1 MFATLRIRLSRGIGR
16 LLAAGTLRGFARRED
31 GAAAVEFALVAAPF
45 LALMFAILEAG
56 LTFFAG
62 QSLDTAASNSAR
74 QIMTGQTQGMNQS
87 TFLKNVVCA
96 NASVLF
102 SSNCQSMMMVNVQ
115 VCTTYSACNTSVPLD
130 SQGNVQTSSLG
141 FNQGG
146 PGSIVLVMLMYP
158 WPSISSMLGLTQA
171 NMAGHVLISTFAFS
185 NEPF

>member
-16 LLAAGTLRGFARRED
+16 LLAAGTMGRLVHRED

-74 QIMTGQTQGMNQS
+74 QIMTGQTQGMAQG
-87 TFLKNVVCA
+87 TFLRSVVCA

-102 SSNCQSMMMVNVQ
+102 NNCQTMMMVDVE
-115 VCTTYSACNTSVPLD
+115 VCTTYAACNTSVPLD
-130 SQGNVQTSSLG
+130 SQGNVQTSGLG

-146 PGSIVLVMLMYP
+146 PGSIVVVKLMYP
-158 WPSISSMLGLTQA
+158 WPTISSMLGLTLT
-171 NMAGHVLISTFAFS
+171 NMTGHVLISTFAFS

>member
-1 MFATLRIRLSRGIGR
+1 MFATLRILSQGIGR
-16 LLAAGTLRGFARRED
+16 LLAAGTMQRFARRED
-31 GAAAVEFALVAAPF
+31 GAAAVEFGLVAAPF
-45 LALMFAILEAG
+45 LALLFAILEAG

-62 QSLDTAASNSAR
+62 QSLDTAASNVAR
-74 QIMTGQTQGMNQS
+74 QVMTGQTQSITDAN
-87 TFLKNVVCA
+87 TFLKKVVCA

-102 SSNCQSMMMVNVQ
+102 NNCQTTMMIDVE

-146 PGSIVLVMLMYP
+146 PGSIVLVKLMYP
-158 WPSISSMLGLTQA
+158 WPSISSMLGLTQT